1 MLVLDVTIFNL
12 FCAICQL
19 AQHVMNLSIFM
30 IIHNSLSKC
39 KDKMLEI
46 KEKLKS
52 LENKGDK
59 HVTFSVYTTLFIH

>member
-12 FCAICQL
+12 FCVICQL
-19 AQHVMNLSIFM
+19 VQHVMNMSIFM

-59 HVTFSVYTTLFIH
+59 NTTFRV

>member
-59 HVTFSVYTTLFIH
+59 NTTFRVYETLSIH

>member
-1 MLVLDVTIFNL
+1 
-12 FCAICQL
+12 
-19 AQHVMNLSIFM
+19 M

-59 HVTFSVYTTLFIH
+59 HVTISVYTTLFIH